1 MMDVLSFDASGS
13 GPSVLQV
20 PNTPFAVL
28 CNNSKT
34 QEPTENMPSNGKLFK
49 VDKIKKIML
58 STGEEFLVT
67 EYCKT

>member
-20 PNTPFAVL
+20 PTTPFAVL

-49 VDKIKKIML
+49 VDKIKNNVVHRGGVFGDRIL
-58 STGEEFLVT
+58 
-67 EYCKT
+67 